1 VVWLVFL
8 FFFFFFFLFFFFF
21 FFFFF
26 SSFFSSASLGRRRGK
41 DVRRKISQGLRML
54 QEYSRGVMLNPPPLA
69 WEGRGRWRRRRRF
82 ASWLLAMGS
91 PHLGPPA
98 SVFIVELAAALCLQA
113 SQAPLLLQVSRGR
126 RIGIS
131 TSGLV
136 RQGRFIGG
144 GVRKY
149 HGTLR
154 TPPAGHPL
162 ARFGAVVVKIFRGLR
177 PRSPR
182 HRVLFR
188 AGRRCARKRVV
199 HDAVS
204 KEWTP
209 GVELQDPGRDTAGL
223 PSA

>member
-8 FFFFFFFLFFFFF
+8 FFFFFF

-54 QEYSRGVMLNPPPLA
+54 QEYSRGVVLNPPPLA
-69 WEGRGRWRRRRRF
+69 WEGRGQWRRRRRF

-98 SVFIVELAAALCLQA
+98 GVFIIELGVALCLQA
-113 SQAPLLLQVSRGR
+113 SQAPLLQVSRGR

-131 TSGLV
+131 TGGLV

-144 GVRKY
+144 GVQKY

-162 ARFGAVVVKIFRGLR
+162 ARFGAVVIKIFRGLK

-182 HRVLFR
+182 HRVLFW
-188 AGRRCARKRVV
+188 AGRWCARKRAV

-204 KEWTP
+204 KKWTP
-209 GVELQDPGRDTAGL
+209 GVELQDPGRDAAGL